1 MHGDPPLD
9 LGAAAL
15 PFTVLAV
22 LGFINAVNFLE
33 GLDGLAAGVGLV
45 VWLGLLVLTLAG
57 GLWPFAALA
66 LVVTLRRRL
75 RGGPLRADRTHLHH
89 LLLDRGLRPRLVV
102 LLLVALTGVYATLG
116 VAGWYVLGLN
126 DEALF
131 LLFVCAGGAQAWAT
145 FWLVR
150 SAPGPGA
157 RRGRSG
163 G

>member
-75 RGGPLRADRTHLHH
+75 RGGPLRADRTHLHR
-89 LLLDRGLRPRLVV
+89 LLLDRGLRPRLMVP
-102 LLLVALTGVYATLG
+102 LPVALTGVYATLG
-116 VAGWYVLGLN
+116 VAG
-126 DEALF
+126 
-131 LLFVCAGGAQAWAT
+131 
-145 FWLVR
+145 
-150 SAPGPGA
+150 
-157 RRGRSG
+157 
-163 G
+163 